1 MGQSGWDKRLSV
13 MLKEKAGLLLPG
25 IVLAYDTLSDEPA
38 PSARQAPGTGSKA
51 RILNSSCL
59 GAFGYGQGY

>member
-1 MGQSGWDKRLSV
+1 MGRPGWEKRLSA
-13 MLKEKAGLLLPG
+13 MLKEKAGLLPS
-25 IVLAYDTLSDEPA
+25 IVLAYDALSDEPA

-59 GAFGYGQGY
+59 GAIGYGQGY